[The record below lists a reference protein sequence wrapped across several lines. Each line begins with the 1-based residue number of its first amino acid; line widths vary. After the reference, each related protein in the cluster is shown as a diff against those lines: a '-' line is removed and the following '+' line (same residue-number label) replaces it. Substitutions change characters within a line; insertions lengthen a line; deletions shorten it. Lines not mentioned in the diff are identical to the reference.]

1 MPISFKS
8 ERKKTLKMMYGDIVD
23 AYVDEVIKNNNL
35 TGEERQEKKEEAT
48 EWKIEFK
55 ELLKDL

>member
-8 ERKKTLKMMYGDIVD
+8 ERKKLLKTMYGDIVD
-23 AYVDEVIKNNNL
+23 AYVDEVIKNHNL
-35 TGEERQEKKEEAT
+35 SGEEELEKREEAA

-55 ELLKDL
+55 EMLKDI

>member
-8 ERKKTLKMMYGDIVD
+8 ERKKTLKMMYGDVVD
-23 AYVDEVIKNNNL
+23 AYVDEVIKNQSL
-35 TGEERQEKKEEAT
+35 SKVEAAEKKEEAE

-55 ELLKDL
+55 EMLKDL

>member
-8 ERKKTLKMMYGDIVD
+8 ERKKALKTMYGDIVD
-23 AYVDEVIKNNNL
+23 AYVDEVIKNQSL
-35 TGEERQEKKEEAT
+35 SKDDIQEKREEAA

-55 ELLKDL
+55 EMLKDL

>member
-8 ERKKTLKMMYGDIVD
+8 ERKKTLKTMYGDVVD
-23 AYVDEVIKNNNL
+23 AYVDEVIKHNNL
-35 TGEERQEKKEEAT
+35 TSEERQQKKEEAA

-55 ELLKDL
+55 EMLKDL

>member
-8 ERKKTLKMMYGDIVD
+8 ERKKTLKMMYGDVVD
-23 AYVDEVIKNNNL
+23 AYMDEVIKHSNL
-35 TGEERQEKKEEAT
+35 TSEEKQQKREEAA

-55 ELLKDL
+55 EMLKDL